1 MFREK
6 AGDGRRNKIPLDGN
20 ADVAGLCDV
29 QRQPRDLI
37 TLRVKNEVMHD
48 ADAKPCFD
56 HGKKRKV
63 TGDVIGDARRN
74 MRLIQKAVD
83 LIVLDLLEI
92 DETLVGQLGK
102 REAGLLCHRVIERQD
117 RDKGVA
123 QKERQIKLVGHRRDK
138 EAAVDRAA
146 AQPIGDLVVF
156 SVEQLDL
163 DVGVLGMKGLEDSGQ
178 NAGGQARKAADTQC
192 AGLCA
197 VQLGNGKIKIL
208 IILDDLSDRGEERH
222 TVRGDLN
229 AGMVAREQRA
239 LPVSLQ
245 IGNHFADGGLGVAQI
260 IGSLRNAAGFDRAQ
274 VSDVFAKTHFF
285 HRLSLLY
292 SILE

>member
-178 NAGGQARKAADTQC
+178 NAGGQALPIRSVPAC
-192 AGLCA
+192 APCSSETA
-197 VQLGNGKIKIL
+197 K
-208 IILDDLSDRGEERH
+208 
-222 TVRGDLN
+222 
-229 AGMVAREQRA
+229 
-239 LPVSLQ
+239 
-245 IGNHFADGGLGVAQI
+245 
-260 IGSLRNAAGFDRAQ
+260 LR
-274 VSDVFAKTHFF
+274 S
-285 HRLSLLY
+285 S
-292 SILE
+292 